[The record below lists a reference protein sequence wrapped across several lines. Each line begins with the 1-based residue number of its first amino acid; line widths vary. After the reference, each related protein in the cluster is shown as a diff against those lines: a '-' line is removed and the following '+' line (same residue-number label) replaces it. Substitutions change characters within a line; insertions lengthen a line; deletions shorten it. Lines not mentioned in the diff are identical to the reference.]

1 LNIIAIIVTIKVFA
15 SEKVLFRTQSET
27 SLSGIKKNK
36 GQLLTPAI
44 GLIFYMIMLGLLYYV
59 GFGWQREAYANGGIN
74 QEVLMEGVLK
84 TQVFIIGLPVL
95 LLVNLL
101 FPKKKGGNKAEV
113 RAESRKFLRYK
124 ASKISNFILVPLLAI
139 PTIIISSALTNVVN
153 FFYPIP
159 EDYFAGMMELMTG
172 QQLPLLVIIGVIALA
187 PAIFE
192 ELLFRGLLPRFFEKK
207 GIWTSII
214 LTGVLFAIFH
224 LDFYK
229 LLPITFLGI
238 WLGYLLYTTKSI
250 YLPMLA
256 HFLNNA
262 LAILVGREFI
272 PAKYLEILE
281 GYSLSSISILTI
293 SLIIFILINIIIYK
307 INNGFQEIE

>member
-281 GYSLSSISILTI
+281 GYSLSSISVLTI
-293 SLIIFILINIIIYK
+293 SLVIFILINIIIYK